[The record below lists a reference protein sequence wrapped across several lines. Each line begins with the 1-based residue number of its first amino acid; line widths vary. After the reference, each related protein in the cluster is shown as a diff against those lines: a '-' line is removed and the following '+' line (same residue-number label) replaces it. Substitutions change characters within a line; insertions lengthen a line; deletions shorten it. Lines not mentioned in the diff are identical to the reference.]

1 MYFLRTYI
9 LYQLFPTRGAHTAW
23 GVRSVFLTDIISISL
38 VSNQG
43 CSYRMGCEKCISYGH
58 TFLYQLFPTRG
69 AHTAWGVRSVFLT
82 EIISISLVSNQGCSY
97 RMGCEKC
104 ISYGHTFLYQLF
116 PTRGAHTAWGVRSVF
131 LTDIISIS
139 LVSNQGCSY
148 RMGCEKCISYGHNF
162 YISCFQPGVLIPH
175 GV

>member
-1 MYFLRTYI
+1 M
-9 LYQLFPTRGAHTAW
+9 
-23 GVRSVFLTDIISISL
+23 SV

-82 EIISISLVSNQGCSY
+82 NIHSMSVVSNQGCSY

-104 ISYGHTFLYQLF
+104 ISYGHTF
-116 PTRGAHTAWGVRSVF
+116 
-131 LTDIISIS
+131 
-139 LVSNQGCSY
+139 
-148 RMGCEKCISYGHNF
+148 